1 MYNNNGM
8 YTNYEVESSK
18 ETFTESESSKK
29 MTNMTAGMGNGIAYQ
44 GSSCMMNS
52 TMYNTPLQGMV
63 CQPIYECP
71 QERIIH
77 REIMHEVPHVCPVN
91 TRIVNHHIYK
101 HTFSP
106 CYTCC
111 EENEVCNI
119 TEPCNPCCF

>member
-8 YTNYEVESSK
+8 YSNYEVESSK
-18 ETFTESESSKK
+18 ESFTETETSKK
-29 MTNMTAGMGNGIAYQ
+29 MTMGAGMAS
-44 GSSCMMNS
+44 GSCSLNS
-52 TMYNTPLQGMV
+52 TMASPLQGMV
-63 CQPIYECP
+63 CPPVYECP
-71 QERIIH
+71 QERVIH

-91 TRIVNHHIYK
+91 TRIINHHIYR

-111 EENEVCNI
+111 EENEVCNV

>member
-8 YTNYEVESSK
+8 YANYEVESSK
-18 ETFTESESSKK
+18 ESFTETETSKK
-29 MTNMTAGMGNGIAYQ
+29 MTNMGAGMSYAG
-44 GSSCMMNS
+44 GSCSMNS
-52 TMYNTPLQGMV
+52 SMSSTPLQGMV
-63 CQPIYECP
+63 CPPVYECP

-91 TRIVNHHIYK
+91 TRIVNHHIYR

-111 EENEVCNI
+111 EENEVCNV
-119 TEPCNPCCF
+119 TDCCNPCCF